1 MMKSRLVWAKG
12 NVGGASRAVSDVVE
26 DGRGASEKP
35 RECARA
41 FRPEL
46 SMPSCHIH
54 TRVRVNVFQSKIR
67 YLTRRDQCN
76 SDATLTAVNLSRLMS
91 RRIYEQAPIMVG
103 PEMCTQCLGGP
114 VSTHS
119 PPSRPWNTIKATL
132 PGFKPGI
139 RMLMETVNWSS
150 RTVSDS
156 QTLNDTSAFYSYR
169 SPWTLFRALIGT
181 SFLILGPYGR

>member
-1 MMKSRLVWAKG
+1 MSVGRLGLSRTWSRMDEVQARSRE
-12 NVGGASRAVSDVVE
+12 NV
-26 DGRGASEKP
+26 
-35 RECARA
+35 
-41 FRPEL
+41 PEL
-46 SMPSCHIH
+46 FGRSYRCRAAIYTLGLGSMF
-54 TRVRVNVFQSKIR
+54 FQSKIR

-169 SPWTLFRALIGT
+169 SPWTLFRALIG
-181 SFLILGPYGR
+181 I

>member
-1 MMKSRLVWAKG
+1 MSVGHLGLSRTWSRMDEVQARSRE
-12 NVGGASRAVSDVVE
+12 NV
-26 DGRGASEKP
+26 
-35 RECARA
+35 
-41 FRPEL
+41 PEL
-46 SMPSCHIH
+46 FGRSYRCRAAIYTLGLGSMF
-54 TRVRVNVFQSKIR
+54 FQSKIR

-91 RRIYEQAPIMVG
+91 RCIYEQAPIMVG

-156 QTLNDTSAFYSYR
+156 QTLNGTSAFYSYR
-169 SPWTLFRALIGT
+169 SPWTLFRALIG
-181 SFLILGPYGR
+181 I

>member
-1 MMKSRLVWAKG
+1 MSVGRLGLSRTWSRMDEVQARSRE
-12 NVGGASRAVSDVVE
+12 NV
-26 DGRGASEKP
+26 
-35 RECARA
+35 
-41 FRPEL
+41 PEL
-46 SMPSCHIH
+46 FGRSYRCRAAIYTLGLGSMF
-54 TRVRVNVFQSKIR
+54 FQSKIR

-150 RTVSDS
+150 RTSSDWDL
-156 QTLNDTSAFYSYR
+156 TR
-169 SPWTLFRALIGT
+169 RALPPSHFRDRFARFRHLRQFPSVFVFHSWDGI
-181 SFLILGPYGR
+181 S